1 MSQKVTF
8 SVEGMSCQ
16 GCARSVAGV
25 LSKALEVEREAVVV
39 ELDAQGQLVDTHD
52 APLPAR
58 GVSLA
63 LQCSERCHV
72 IVTTESESGAPGAHA
87 GVIWSAHVARGGRT
101 HQGVQRLALTRVAG
115 VASPAAIQVAPS
127 PTPAGLFYSDR
138 ATLYS
143 DHVPP
148 ASSADSAP
156 AASAIYQAW
165 VQEARRP
172 PGERATSR

>member
-1 MSQKVTF
+1 NSLRPSHVATTPPFDVDAAWRRSQPRLRTWND
-8 SVEGMSCQ
+8 G
-16 GCARSVAGV
+16 
-25 LSKALEVEREAVVV
+25 LALAWLEQKGAEHRVVVV
-39 ELDAQGQLVDTHD
+39 ELDAQGQLLDTHD

-72 IVTTESESGAPGAHA
+72 IVTTESESGAPGAHP

-101 HQGVQRLALTRVAG
+101 REGVQRLKLARVAG

-138 ATLYS
+138 A
-143 DHVPP
+143 
-148 ASSADSAP
+148 
-156 AASAIYQAW
+156 
-165 VQEARRP
+165 
-172 PGERATSR
+172 